1 MPMQRP
7 HHRDMRHH
15 RITAVFADRYQTP
28 RLSIAGSGQRNPQLL
43 SSKRPVNCALDF
55 GDRILLVFGLAHLN
69 YFRLAQRH
77 RPFPDAALNA
87 LNYGIFYASIFH
99 R

>member
-1 MPMQRP
+1 MKRP

-15 RITAVFADRYQTP
+15 RIAAALTDPYQTP

-69 YFRLAQRH
+69 HFRVAQ
-77 RPFPDAALNA
+77 
-87 LNYGIFYASIFH
+87 
-99 R
+99 